1 MWVWYSAERKECST
15 AQKSDGL
22 LASFLPLTMEARP
35 MSYAG
40 KDPRARR
47 VASTTA
53 ANAPTR
59 TARDAGAYPPDRELS
74 ITARG
79 ITASRRRKTPSG
91 AAYREHEGNGE
102 GELDW
107 QHIAIFTAGAVLG
120 AAIGAG
126 AALLFAPQSG
136 ARTRHKIARRGRHFR
151 TRTADA
157 WEDLRH
163 ELRYAARRGR
173 KKLAARMNGA
183 WRERRERQSLRDGMV
198 VED

>member
-1 MWVWYSAERKECST
+1 
-15 AQKSDGL
+15 
-22 LASFLPLTMEARP
+22 

-40 KDPRARR
+40 KDPRTRR
-47 VASTTA
+47 AASAAVA
-53 ANAPTR
+53 NDLTR
-59 TARDAGAYPPDRELS
+59 TARDAGASTSDRELS

-79 ITASRRRKTPSG
+79 VAGSRRARTTIREG
-91 AAYREHEGNGE
+91 YGEHEANGE

-107 QHIAIFTAGAVLG
+107 QHIALFAAGALLG

-136 ARTRHKIARRGRHFR
+136 ARTRHNIAKRGRRLR

-157 WEDLRH
+157 WDDLRH

-183 WRERRERQSLRDGMV
+183 LRDRREREALRDEML

>member
-1 MWVWYSAERKECST
+1 
-15 AQKSDGL
+15 
-22 LASFLPLTMEARP
+22 

-40 KDPRARR
+40 KDSRTRRA
-47 VASTTA
+47 ASTSA
-53 ANAPTR
+53 AKASTR
-59 TARDAGAYPPDRELS
+59 PSRDAGDHPLDRELS

-79 ITASRRRKTPSG
+79 IAGSRRTK
-91 AAYREHEGNGE
+91 AALGEAHRDGE

-126 AALLFAPQSG
+126 AALLFAPESG
-136 ARTRHKIARRGRHFR
+136 ARTRHNLARRGRHFR

-173 KKLAARMNGA
+173 RKLAARMNGA
-183 WRERRERQSLRDGMV
+183 LRDRRERRALRNEMP

>member
-1 MWVWYSAERKECST
+1 
-15 AQKSDGL
+15 
-22 LASFLPLTMEARP
+22 MEARP

-47 VASTTA
+47 ATSTAA
-53 ANAPTR
+53 ANASTR
-59 TARDAGAYPPDRELS
+59 ATRDAGRYPPDRELA
-74 ITARG
+74 INARG
-79 ITASRRRKTPSG
+79 TAASRRAKLPV
-91 AAYREHEGNGE
+91 READGELEGNGE

-136 ARTRHKIARRGRHFR
+136 ARTRHNIARRGRRLR

-183 WRERRERQSLRDGMV
+183 LRDRRERQALRGEML

>member
-1 MWVWYSAERKECST
+1 
-15 AQKSDGL
+15 
-22 LASFLPLTMEARP
+22 MEARP

-59 TARDAGAYPPDRELS
+59 PTRDAGPYPPDRELS

-79 ITASRRRKTPSG
+79 VARSRRGKTASG
-91 AAYREHEGNGE
+91 VEYGEHEGSVE

-107 QHIAIFTAGAVLG
+107 QHIAIFTAGALLG

-136 ARTRHKIARRGRHFR
+136 ARTRHNIARRGRHFR

-163 ELRYAARRGR
+163 ELRFAARRGR

-183 WRERRERQSLRDGMV
+183 LRDRRERQSLRDGIV

>member
-1 MWVWYSAERKECST
+1 
-15 AQKSDGL
+15 
-22 LASFLPLTMEARP
+22 

-40 KDPRARR
+40 KDPRTRR
-47 VASTTA
+47 ASSTSA
-53 ANAPTR
+53 ASAQTR
-59 TARDAGAYPPDRELS
+59 TPRDAAEDALERELS

-79 ITASRRRKTPSG
+79 ITHSRHGKSALRRG
-91 AAYREHEGNGE
+91 QGEHEADGEGE

-120 AAIGAG
+120 AAVGVG

-136 ARTRHKIARRGRHFR
+136 ARTRHNIARRGRHFR

-173 KKLAARMNGA
+173 RKLAARMNGA
-183 WRERRERQSLRDGMV
+183 VRDRNERRALRDKML

>member
-1 MWVWYSAERKECST
+1 
-15 AQKSDGL
+15 
-22 LASFLPLTMEARP
+22 

-40 KDPRARR
+40 KDPRTRR
-47 VASTTA
+47 AASAAA
-53 ANAPTR
+53 ANVATR
-59 TARDAGAYPPDRELS
+59 TARDAREHPSDRELS

-79 ITASRRRKTPSG
+79 VTGSRRVKTTIREASR
-91 AAYREHEGNGE
+91 HEGGAE

-107 QHIAIFTAGAVLG
+107 QHIAIFAAGAVLG
-120 AAIGAG
+120 AAVGAG

-136 ARTRHKIARRGRHFR
+136 ARTRHNIARRGRHLR

-157 WEDLRH
+157 WDDLRH

-173 KKLAARMNGA
+173 KKLAARLNGA
-183 WRERRERQSLRDGMV
+183 LRDRREREALRDEML

>member
-1 MWVWYSAERKECST
+1 
-15 AQKSDGL
+15 
-22 LASFLPLTMEARP
+22 

-40 KDPRARR
+40 KESRTRRA
-47 VASTTA
+47 ASASA
-53 ANAPTR
+53 ASISTR
-59 TARDAGAYPPDRELS
+59 TSRAEGEYPLDRELS

-79 ITASRRRKTPSG
+79 ITRARRG
-91 AAYREHEGNGE
+91 VREARAGHEGE

-107 QHIAIFTAGAVLG
+107 QHIAIFTVGAALG

-136 ARTRHKIARRGRHFR
+136 ARTRHNIARRGRHFR

-157 WEDLRH
+157 WDDLRH

-173 KKLAARMNGA
+173 KKLAARIDGVLRDR
-183 WRERRERQSLRDGMV
+183 RERRPLGDETV
-198 VED
+198 AED

>member
-1 MWVWYSAERKECST
+1 
-15 AQKSDGL
+15 
-22 LASFLPLTMEARP
+22 

-47 VASTTA
+47 AASAA
-53 ANAPTR
+53 ANVPTR
-59 TARDAGAYPPDRELS
+59 TARDAGEHPSERELS

-79 ITASRRRKTPSG
+79 VTGARRGKTTMREAYGKNEGSG
-91 AAYREHEGNGE
+91 D

-107 QHIAIFTAGAVLG
+107 QHIALFTAGAVLG
-120 AAIGAG
+120 AALGAG

-136 ARTRHKIARRGRHFR
+136 ARTRHNIARRGRHLR

-183 WRERRERQSLRDGMV
+183 SRDRREREKLRDQIL

>member
-1 MWVWYSAERKECST
+1 
-15 AQKSDGL
+15 
-22 LASFLPLTMEARP
+22 

-40 KDPRARR
+40 KDPRTRR
-47 VASTTA
+47 AASAAVA
-53 ANAPTR
+53 NVQTR
-59 TARDAGAYPPDRELS
+59 TARDAGESTSDRELS

-79 ITASRRRKTPSG
+79 VTGSRRARTTIRE
-91 AAYREHEGNGE
+91 AYGVHEGNGA

-107 QHIAIFTAGAVLG
+107 QHIAIFAAGAVLG

-136 ARTRHKIARRGRHFR
+136 ARTRHNIAKRSRHLR

-157 WEDLRH
+157 WDDLRH

-183 WRERRERQSLRDGMV
+183 LRDRREREAVRDEML

>member
-1 MWVWYSAERKECST
+1 
-15 AQKSDGL
+15 
-22 LASFLPLTMEARP
+22 

-47 VASTTA
+47 AVSA
-53 ANAPTR
+53 AVTKATTR
-59 TARDAGAYPPDRELS
+59 TARNAEEYPLDRELS

-79 ITASRRRKTPSG
+79 ISASRRAK
-91 AAYREHEGNGE
+91 AIREAEGEHGTDGD

-107 QHIAIFTAGAVLG
+107 QHIAIFTAGAMLG
-120 AAIGAG
+120 AVLGAG

-136 ARTRHKIARRGRHFR
+136 ARTRHNIARRGRHLR

-183 WRERRERQSLRDGMV
+183 AHDRHERRSLRGHMV
-198 VED
+198 AED